1 MYSFDANYRASPKS
15 AKRGEEKKSSL
26 ELGRPCPILILTV
39 CNLTRL
45 KMSLCWKSC
54 IILILNTSNSRSLTI
69 SLCSFLYFNKRRYV
83 MARVKVFQLRRLAP
97 LSFSFL
103 GNWLGHY
110 FRTHFLCYG
119 IRNLF
124 KKSKIHAIISI

>member
-1 MYSFDANYRASPKS
+1 MRITGLHQKAPKGE
-15 AKRGEEKKSSL
+15 KRKKSSL

-83 MARVKVFQLRRLAP
+83 MARVKVFQLRRFAP

-103 GNWLGHY
+103 GNGLGHY